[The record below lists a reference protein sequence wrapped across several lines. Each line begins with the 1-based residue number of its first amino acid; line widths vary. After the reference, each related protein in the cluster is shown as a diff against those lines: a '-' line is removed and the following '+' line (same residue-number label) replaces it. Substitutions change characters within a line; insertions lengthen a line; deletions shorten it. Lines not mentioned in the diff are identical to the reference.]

1 MAEKGGRLPASEG
14 GRPVSAP
21 GVGQN
26 SKRSDLET
34 RTVPF
39 LHDSD
44 LQQGDVQ
51 ALEQGQRIAPAQV
64 QQPAVQGQSPQGG
77 NGGTAPQGTGEI
89 PDAIDF
95 LSGIAG
101 GGGGVNPPSA
111 GLAPSP
117 NLDMWVKFARR
128 LVNGPGSSGLL
139 AGAYINQVRQLIRSP
154 QNASSVLIDLN
165 DLDDALEVALD
176 EEANAQGN

>member
-21 GVGQN
+21 GVGKN

-34 RTVPF
+34 RTVPY

-64 QQPAVQGQSPQGG
+64 QQPAVQGQTPQGG
-77 NGGTAPQGTGEI
+77 NGGTPQGTGEV

-95 LSGIAG
+95 FAGRASGQPGIPRTQARID
-101 GGGGVNPPSA
+101 NSRALTWLPILRQ
-111 GLAPSP
+111 LA
-117 NLDMWVKFARR
+117 A
-128 LVNGPGSSGLL
+128 GPGSSGAL
-139 AGAYINQVRQLIRSP
+139 ASAIINQARELSRFSQTPATIVDMES
-154 QNASSVLIDLN
+154 A
-165 DLDDALEVALD
+165 DDALEAMLA
-176 EEANAQGN
+176 EGI

>member
-34 RTVPF
+34 RTVPY

-64 QQPAVQGQSPQGG
+64 QQPAVQGQAPQRG
-77 NGGTAPQGTGEI
+77 NGGTTQGTAEI

-95 LSGIAG
+95 IAG
-101 GGGGVNPPSA
+101 MAGGGGVNPPSA
-111 GLAPSP
+111 GLPTSP
-117 NLDMWVKFARR
+117 NLDMWVRFARR
-128 LVNGPGSSGLL
+128 LANGPGSSGLL

-154 QNASSVLIDLN
+154 QNASSVFIDLN
-165 DLDDALEVALD
+165 DLDDALEAALD
-176 EEANAQGN
+176 EEANASGN